1 MRYIKVTI
9 EAGNGDNV
17 YLQDTHF
24 QSFETKAQ
32 QLAEQVPMF
41 YDVMAAV
48 KKHVDAAT
56 EESVAEATKS

>member
-9 EAGNGDNV
+9 EAGNGDKV

-24 QSFETKAQ
+24 QAFETKAQ

-56 EESVAEATKS
+56 EASVAEATKS